1 MSYIAATASALAPGY
16 PVSFQVYGDHPVQD
30 YIAEGTV
37 TAIKRIAFMAT
48 EVTLDNGRTYQ
59 LPVTRR
65 VRVYAAFLKAGYARE
80 VANSGPSAD
89 WLADAAQIWT
99 ESLTDQLKA
108 QLKSNTEAFFAS
120 YWPGRARLIAALRAA
135 QHRTA

>member
-1 MSYIAATASALAPGY
+1 MSYITALASAVAPGY
-16 PVSFQVYGDHPVQD
+16 PVSFKVYGDHPVQD
-30 YIAEGTV
+30 HIAEGTV
-37 TAIKRIAFMAT
+37 TATKRTAFMTT
-48 EVTLDNGRTYQ
+48 EVSLDNGRTYP

-65 VRVYAAFLKAGYARE
+65 VRVHAAFLKSGYANE
-80 VANSGPSAD
+80 VANSGPAID

-120 YWPGRARLIAALRAA
+120 PWPGREKLIASLRAA
-135 QHRTA
+135 QHRTP

>member
-1 MSYIAATASALAPGY
+1 MSYIAAPASALAPGY

-37 TAIKRIAFMAT
+37 TATKRTAFMT
-48 EVTLDNGRTYQ
+48 IEVALDTGRTYR

-65 VRVYAAFLKAGYARE
+65 VRVYAAFLKSGYASE
-80 VANSGPSAD
+80 VANSGPAAD

-108 QLKSNTEAFFAS
+108 QLKANTETFFAS
-120 YWPGRARLIAALRAA
+120 HWPGRDRLIAALRAA
-135 QHRTA
+135 RHRTA